1 MSRHAFNLVFSL
13 LLSSSIIFV
22 SGQSEFASAPVL
34 NVIDFGTTAS
44 GNGSSAGVEEAV
56 NAPTDGV
63 TDATPSV
70 LAAIAAL
77 PASGGQ
83 LYFPTGVYLLTQAL
97 NINNV
102 PVAIVGDGM
111 SLSILRWSSTAS
123 SYGISVSQ
131 NSGNAVV
138 SVHDISFYTDAAQTT
153 KGTAFSICG
162 WITLLKAC
170 CSHDLNRSVSP
181 HLIVRAS
188 QHQMTM
194 LGQVLSLHPA
204 LACILLILSW
214 KHHVL

>member
-1 MSRHAFNLVFSL
+1 MRTWSVVLAAVC
-13 LLSSSIIFV
+13 LLSCGIIRV
-22 SGQSEFASAPVL
+22 ECQSEFASAPVL
-34 NVIDFGTTAS
+34 NVIDFGTTAE
-44 GNGSSAGVEEAV
+44 GNGSSAGVEEAI

-63 TDATPSV
+63 TDATPAV
-70 LAAIAAL
+70 LAANAAL

-131 NSGNAVV
+131 NSANAVV

-153 KGTAFSICG
+153 QGAHPHFIILRTVCIQAAAGPLSYGSI
-162 WITLLKAC
+162 IFDNNASPFYSMHVVALKLIWA
-170 CSHDLNRSVSP
+170 DVS
-181 HLIVRAS
+181 LAS
-188 QHQMTM
+188 A
-194 LGQVLSLHPA
+194 SSA
-204 LACILLILSW
+204 L
-214 KHHVL
+214 

>member
-1 MSRHAFNLVFSL
+1 MRTWSVALAAVC
-13 LLSSSIIFV
+13 LLSCGIARV
-22 SGQSEFASAPVL
+22 ECQSEFAAAPVL
-34 NVIDFGTTAS
+34 NVIDFGTTAE
-44 GNGSSAGVEEAV
+44 GNGSSAGVEEAI

-63 TDATPSV
+63 TDATPAV

-131 NSGNAVV
+131 NSANAVV

-153 KGTAFSICG
+153 QGAPLRFVTFQDFRI
-162 WITLLKAC
+162 KAAADPL
-170 CSHDLNRSVSP
+170 SFGSMDFDSNASP
-181 HLIVRAS
+181 AV
-188 QHQMTM
+188 TCM
-194 LGQVLSLHPA
+194 L
-204 LACILLILSW
+204 
-214 KHHVL
+214 

>member
-1 MSRHAFNLVFSL
+1 MTRWLLTPASANMGSFGWSVTRVC
-13 LLSSSIIFV
+13 LLSLSSRLI
-22 SGQSEFASAPVL
+22 SCQSEFSAAPVV
-34 NVIDFGTTAS
+34 NVFDFGTTAS

-70 LAAIAAL
+70 LQAIAAL

-97 NINNV
+97 NISNI

-111 SLSILRWSSTAS
+111 SLTVLRWSSTAS
-123 SYGISVSQ
+123 SYGIYVSQ

-153 KGTAFSICG
+153 IGG
-162 WITLLKAC
+162 L
-170 CSHDLNRSVSP
+170 
-181 HLIVRAS
+181 
-188 QHQMTM
+188 
-194 LGQVLSLHPA
+194 LSLQK
-204 LACILLILSW
+204 W
-214 KHHVL
+214 